1 MSRNGEKRDDQEKR
15 GGGEKEEEQR
25 QKVEEEK
32 QEEAAVVARRPDRWI
47 QFFFTTDSGARASR
61 EILTGSLARYA
72 GNDVLRG
79 FLSPE
84 DPRSGRSRPFIMDP
98 CSDAARCASARPSAR
113 ANRQFLFVRIVLH
126 PAEGCG
132 EGERYDDG

>member
-1 MSRNGEKRDDQEKR
+1 MEKA
-15 GGGEKEEEQR
+15 
-25 QKVEEEK
+25 
-32 QEEAAVVARRPDRWI
+32 EATRRPDRWI

-61 EILTGSLARYA
+61 EILTGSLARFA

-98 CSDAARCASARPSAR
+98 CSDATRFARAR

-126 PAEGCG
+126 PGG
-132 EGERYDDG
+132 DVGQDGGQRYDDE